1 MPRSTPLATALA
13 GDWLM
18 RAAKLAGV
26 LALFVASA
34 CGPAQTGPSAAPPA
48 GGSAAPAGSSAAPGG
63 ALAEMVEAAR
73 REGQL
78 NLVYSQNTTGGAEAV
93 RRWTDGFN
101 RHYGLALNVQFTPG
115 PDMPQMASRLA
126 QQVQAGRTTD
136 TDVFLGTEA
145 HVLQLGQV
153 DGLTPIDWVA
163 WAPNIQDTRLLA
175 PGGVAVEVSSTTPG
189 ITYNSTR
196 LTRDEIPTSLE
207 GLLHPRYKG
216 RIASTPYAA
225 IFDRLASP
233 ELWGE
238 PRTVGYVT
246 ALAENVS
253 GLIRAGEVERIAG
266 GEFDLLAINTN
277 SSDALAWQMRGAPIA
292 HVVPDDAA
300 LIQYRYVGVPRTA
313 AHPNAAKLWINYLLG
328 REAQETLYEVG
339 YADHYLLPGSKTA
352 SAIEALQAKGVQ
364 FTSIDVQWVQRNDEE
379 ALGRIREQLQRL
391 LQNR

>member
-1 MPRSTPLATALA
+1 
-13 GDWLM
+13 M
-18 RAAKLAGV
+18 RAAGT
-26 LALFVASA
+26 FVALAFSIMLYG
-34 CGPAQTGPSAAPPA
+34 CGPTASSPAAPPSSSRA
-48 GGSAAPAGSSAAPGG
+48 AAPAAAPAQPSG
-63 ALAEMVEAAR
+63 ALTDMIEAAR

-93 RRWTDGFN
+93 RRWTDAFN
-101 RHYGLALNVQFTPG
+101 RHYGFSLNVQFTPG

-153 DGLTPIDWVA
+153 DGLLPIDWLA
-163 WAPNIQDTRLLA
+163 WAPNVQDARLLA
-175 PGGVAVEVSSTTPG
+175 PDGVAVAVSSTTPG
-189 ITYNSTR
+189 ITYNSQR
-196 LTRDEIPTSLE
+196 VARDEVPTSLE
-207 GLLHPRYKG
+207 MMLHPRYKG
-216 RIASTPYAA
+216 RVASTPYAA

-238 PRTVGYVT
+238 PRTVAYTT

-266 GEFDLLAINTN
+266 GEFDFLVINTN
-277 SSDALAWQMRGAPIA
+277 SSDALAWQKRGAPIA
-292 HVVPDDAA
+292 HIVPDDAA
-300 LIQYRYVGVPRTA
+300 LLQYRYVGVPRTA
-313 AHPNAAKLWINYLLG
+313 AHPNAARLWINYLFS

-339 YADHYLLPGSKTA
+339 HADQYLLPGSKTA
-352 SAIEALQAKGVQ
+352 GAIEALQAKGVQ
-364 FTSIDVQWVQRNDEE
+364 FTAIDVQFVQRNDEE
-379 ALGRIREQLQRL
+379 ALNRIREQLQRL

>member
-1 MPRSTPLATALA
+1 
-13 GDWLM
+13 M
-18 RAAKLAGV
+18 RAAQLACIV
-26 LALFVASA
+26 ALLVTGA
-34 CGPAQTGPSAAPPA
+34 CGSPAAETRGAS
-48 GGSAAPAGSSAAPGG
+48 GRGDTTAPAASNPAPGG
-63 ALAEMVEAAR
+63 PLADMVEAAR

-101 RHYGLALNVQFTPG
+101 RYYGLALNVQFTPG

-153 DGLTPIDWVA
+153 DGLTPIDWLA
-163 WAPNIQDTRLLA
+163 WAPNVQDARLLA
-175 PGGVAVEVSSTTPG
+175 PDGVAVEVSSTTPG
-189 ITYNSTR
+189 ITYNTTR
-196 LTRDEIPTSLE
+196 LTGAEVPTSLE
-207 GLLHPRYKG
+207 TLLQPRYKG
-216 RIASTPYAA
+216 RVASTPYAA

-238 PRTVGYVT
+238 ARTVGYVT

-277 SSDALAWQMRGAPIA
+277 SSDALAWQRRGAPIA
-292 HVVPDDAA
+292 HVVPSDAP
-300 LIQYRYVGVPRTA
+300 LLQYRYVGVPRTA
-313 AHPNAAKLWINYLLG
+313 AHSNAAKLWINYLLSP
-328 REAQETLYEVG
+328 EAQETLYEVG

-352 SAIEALQAKGVQ
+352 GAIEALQAQGVR

-379 ALGRIREQLQRL
+379 ALGRIRDQLQRL